1 MVYGFSKRSVMGA
14 VMHEETAHGHTC
26 PLCREIAAGRI
37 EAPRLARD
45 LIRKRRERRW
55 QLRMAS
61 LRRWLFPF

>member
-1 MVYGFSKRSVMGA
+1 MIYGFSSKSTMRLVR
-14 VMHEETAHGHTC
+14 HDETAHGHTC
-26 PLCREIAAGRI
+26 PLCSEIAAGRI
-37 EAPRLARD
+37 DAPRLARD